1 MQRSATA
8 TRQPIG
14 LRVLAE
20 QRARELGYGSLE
32 ALLDEAYAA
41 GRPWSEVATQLAVCD
56 SDSISKWARRL
67 GMNRGDGWY
76 MEREQRQQRSSAPV
90 AGPSRQEALLLSS
103 LADIYSDL
111 DEYEPAL
118 QICDQAL
125 SLAQQ
130 VSYQFLVNYVMLVQS
145 RLNRLLGSDF
155 KPRDWRHVALFNTT
169 ASRIE
174 MHLEARAATTARWPG
189 AERQFA
195 AGARIHTENSYK
207 YTLPGLR
214 ALLQRAGF
222 GDTTLWTDEEGG
234 FAVAVAAMKPEWRPM
249 SLMRPTPLG

>member
-90 AGPSRQEALLLSS
+90 AGPSRQEALLSAIQRAAQRVPTPAALRS
-103 LADIYSDL
+103 LARCHEIDL
-111 DEYEPAL
+111 ALTPDEEAEW
-118 QICDQAL
+118 A
-125 SLAQQ
+125 A
-130 VSYQFLVNYVMLVQS
+130 
-145 RLNRLLGSDF
+145 
-155 KPRDWRHVALFNTT
+155 RH
-169 ASRIE
+169 
-174 MHLEARAATTARWPG
+174 
-189 AERQFA
+189 
-195 AGARIHTENSYK
+195 AGAWLE
-207 YTLPGLR
+207 
-214 ALLQRAGF
+214 
-222 GDTTLWTDEEGG
+222 
-234 FAVAVAAMKPEWRPM
+234 V
-249 SLMRPTPLG
+249 